1 MLCPDLEPSEGSLP
15 LLSPPLGMWKLF
27 PLFPLVT
34 VVNFAWALLPPL
46 VLSTILA
53 GTLVLEL
60 LAVWAVLALVVAF
73 KGVALASP
81 EPDCWESTAPFG
93 TCGVTLGLMCDP
105 LAEAGV
111 VVGLGMLEVL
121 ADSERPEGFSL
132 SFLFV
137 LAILSVRDQCTEVL

>member
-27 PLFPLVT
+27 PPFPLAT
-34 VVNFAWALLPPL
+34 VGNLAWVLFPL
-46 VLSTILA
+46 VLSTVLA
-53 GTLVLEL
+53 GILVLEL
-60 LAVWAVLALVVAF
+60 FALLPLFVLVVALE
-73 KGVALASP
+73 GMALVAP
-81 EPDCWESTAPFG
+81 GPGCWESTAPFS

-105 LAEAGV
+105 LAEPEGV
-111 VVGLGMLEVL
+111 IGLGMFEDL

-137 LAILSVRDQCTEVL
+137 LAMLSVRDQANSS